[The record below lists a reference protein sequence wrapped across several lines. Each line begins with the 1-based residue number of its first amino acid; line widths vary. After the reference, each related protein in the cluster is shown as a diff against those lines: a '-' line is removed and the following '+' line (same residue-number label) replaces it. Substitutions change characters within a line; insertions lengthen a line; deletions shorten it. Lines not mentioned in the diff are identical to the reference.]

1 METLLVAVPSYKVN
15 PPSLSSCP
23 VPGDPQQAV
32 GSANYLPQ
40 LWTMLE
46 FWLASSYAD
55 NNRCCEFMS
64 AGVMTYP
71 AVGISQNPPPLYSFF
86 HYLGLLVGD
95 FSISVRSE
103 VNKAIPFRAQ
113 HLVSSQHFE
122 QVWVCSNIC
131 QRFALTTVL

>member
-15 PPSLSSCP
+15 SPSLSSCP
-23 VPGDPQQAV
+23 MPGDPQQAV
-32 GSANYLPQ
+32 GSAIYLPQ
-40 LWTMLE
+40 LWTLLE
-46 FWLASSYAD
+46 FWLAVQITI
-55 NNRCCEFMS
+55 S
-64 AGVMTYP
+64 AVNSWVQELCHVQQFVFHTT
-71 AVGISQNPPPLYSFF
+71 PPPLYSFL